1 MDEARAA
8 ELLATERARL
18 ERLLRAEIA
27 ATAPDQGDE
36 VDDANWRIA
45 EETGRAVSR
54 SLRDRW
60 SALQRAEDRLQR
72 GTYGRSVSSGRPI
85 PDERLEADPLAELL
99 VEEAAVEAFRA
110 RHASESRSGLSSSTR
125 RTLAALV
132 DRDDSGDEPARPADR
147 GASRPQAAVVEDE
160 DEAEV
165 DETADKVDESTDDLD
180 VEDVED
186 LEDGELIDDEE
197 VAAAAE
203 FEDEDEEDEEAEDEA
218 DEADEAEASAEDKDE
233 EEAEGE
239 PRPRRRR
246 SGRR

>member
-1 MDEARAA
+1 MDERRVA

-27 ATAPDQGDE
+27 ATAPDTGDE

-60 SALQRAEDRLQR
+60 SALQRAEERLQR
-72 GTYGRSVSSGRPI
+72 GTYGLSLSSGRAI

-110 RHASESRSGLSSSTR
+110 RHASDSLSGLSSSTR

-132 DRDDSGDEPARPADR
+132 DRDETADEPSRPAAARP
-147 GASRPQAAVVEDE
+147 SRRKPEAVAPD
-160 DEAEV
+160 DEADEAADEV
-165 DETADKVDESTDDLD
+165 DESAEDL
-180 VEDVED
+180 DVED
-186 LEDGELIDDEE
+186 LEDEEIIDDEE
-197 VAAAAE
+197 VAAVSAD
-203 FEDEDEEDEEAEDEA
+203 FDDEDDQEAEEDEPEAAARPEEDEP
-218 DEADEAEASAEDKDE
+218 EAEAE
-233 EEAEGE
+233 EER
-239 PRPRRRR
+239 RPQRRRG
-246 SGRR
+246 GRG

>member
-18 ERLLRAEIA
+18 ERLLRAEVA

-110 RHASESRSGLSSSTR
+110 RHASDSGSGLSSSTR

-132 DRDDSGDEPARPADR
+132 ERDDTGDEPARPAGR
-147 GASRPQAAVVEDE
+147 GAARRQAAVVEAN
-160 DEAEV
+160 DEA
-165 DETADKVDESTDDLD
+165 DETADEVDESPDDLD

-186 LEDGELIDDEE
+186 LEDGELIDEEE

-203 FEDEDEEDEEAEDEA
+203 FDDEDDEDEEAE
-218 DEADEAEASAEDKDE
+218 AEDDVAEDSAGGEDKEKAE
-233 EEAEGE
+233 EE

-246 SGRR
+246 GGPR

>member
-72 GTYGRSVSSGRPI
+72 GTYGHSVSSGRPI

-110 RHASESRSGLSSSTR
+110 RHASDSRSGLSSSTR

-132 DRDDSGDEPARPADR
+132 DRDDSGDEPVRPAGR
-147 GASRPQAAVVEDE
+147 GASRRQAAVVED
-160 DEAEV
+160 DEE
-165 DETADKVDESTDDLD
+165 ADQAADDVDESTDVLD

-186 LEDGELIDDEE
+186 LEGEELIDDEE
-197 VAAAAE
+197 VAAAD
-203 FEDEDEEDEEAEDEA
+203 FDGEDDEEEEAEAED
-218 DEADEAEASAEDKDE
+218 DEAEASVEDKDE
-233 EEAEGE
+233 AKAEEE